1 MEEVKKHQKSRQGLK
16 LMLYESDRNYQ
27 NFKRG
32 WLVP

>member
-1 MEEVKKHQKSRQGLK
+1 MEEVKKQKSRQGLK
-16 LMLYESDRNYQ
+16 LRLYESDRNYQ